1 MKRRFLALTMLLGL
15 ALAGPAFAQADQLLP
30 VLGGAGGGRFYARC
44 ANGDILNGFEVRVGD
59 DVDSIRPI
67 CVTAYA
73 PNIIGPRHAFTNRFG
88 GDGGTAE
95 QLVCPDSAPAIAG
108 LGLKW
113 EGQVTIIVNTIHLY
127 CSVAVPNQ
135 PMTPNPTA
143 AFDGREIRMSDGSIV
158 HVKQF
163 VTLFEGVQTCAPGL
177 VPVGITGRSGKWL
190 DAFGLICGALRLDAS
205 KLPPPPVKSIG
216 RVNRGSTPQGPL
228 RSLCEAARD
237 ARARNSPAAANLEAQ
252 CSALPKEPVKSI
264 GRVNTG
270 TAPANPNRSLCEAA
284 RDARARNSPA
294 AANLETQCRAAG
306 GSPDA
311 PSDAEMETARARGEA
326 MAADDALARNLRNR
340 LPEAAFRGFD
350 IGLGIWQG
358 NTAPG
363 PGKQRY
369 HDALIKI
376 EQLGFDT
383 AAAYALPRNKYA
395 ALIGVGAAIA
405 GADAEVAAMRAA
417 KDNVYYWLG
426 VDIASALFGDP
437 AAGAQG
443 SKLLGADAMAIRNSL
458 NVQGQSGFN
467 DSMRL
472 HLARTQQ

>member
-158 HVKQF
+158 HVRQF

-216 RVNRGSTPQGPL
+216 RVNRGSTP
-228 RSLCEAARD
+228 
-237 ARARNSPAAANLEAQ
+237 
-252 CSALPKEPVKSI
+252 
-264 GRVNTG
+264 
-270 TAPANPNRSLCEAA
+270 
-284 RDARARNSPA
+284 
-294 AANLETQCRAAG
+294 
-306 GSPDA
+306 
-311 PSDAEMETARARGEA
+311 
-326 MAADDALARNLRNR
+326 
-340 LPEAAFRGFD
+340 
-350 IGLGIWQG
+350 
-358 NTAPG
+358 
-363 PGKQRY
+363 
-369 HDALIKI
+369 
-376 EQLGFDT
+376 
-383 AAAYALPRNKYA
+383 
-395 ALIGVGAAIA
+395 
-405 GADAEVAAMRAA
+405 
-417 KDNVYYWLG
+417 
-426 VDIASALFGDP
+426 
-437 AAGAQG
+437 
-443 SKLLGADAMAIRNSL
+443 
-458 NVQGQSGFN
+458 
-467 DSMRL
+467 
-472 HLARTQQ
+472 